1 MGNFASFAD
10 DVTEKVDTLVVSLID
25 PGSDPG
31 YLTRLINMSLSVLD
45 EKPAV
50 RFNVDPLMD
59 YRAARP
65 LLNFSKGRIVG
76 MGREDMIISL
86 ARDMSGQPF
95 LHLHG
100 LEPDFH
106 WDRLVSDMFDIVD
119 HFSISSI
126 YSFTAVGAP
135 IPHTRPADMIVRT
148 TVDKHHPALDADFWF
163 PASFASYF
171 EFHAGKIGLD
181 MTNVAVRVPIYLAT
195 HHYPAGAASALS
207 MVSSMSGLSFPL
219 GDLTRDSEEQKANL
233 AAMMDENK
241 ELEGIISAFE
251 KEYDAGAMAEGFVRA
266 PQTELSVPTIEEI
279 GRAAELFLE
288 QVDSAAG
295 VPVSSMSDSFDPQG
309 LFSRIER
316 YREDQKRANGQI
328 HQTSDDRTSV
338 SETSDKPRRK
348 GKHSY

>member
-1 MGNFASFAD
+1 MPRFASFAE
-10 DVTEKVDTLVVSLID
+10 DVTEQVDTLVVTLID

-31 YLTRLINMSLSVLD
+31 HLTRLIDMSLSALD

-50 RFNVDPLMD
+50 RFDVDPLMD
-59 YRAARP
+59 YRASRP

-76 MGREDMIISL
+76 MGREDMVISL
-86 ARDMSGQPF
+86 SRDMSGQPF
-95 LHLHG
+95 LRLHG

-106 WDRLVSDMFDIVD
+106 WDSLVSDMFDIVD
-119 HFSISSI
+119 HFSLSSI

-148 TVDKHHPALDADFWF
+148 TVDNRHPALDADFWF

-181 MTNVAVRVPIYLAT
+181 MTNVAVRVPIYLAA

-219 GDLTRDSEEQKANL
+219 GDLTRDGEEQKANL

-251 KEYDAGAMAEGFVRA
+251 KDYDMGAMTEGFVRA

-288 QVDSAAG
+288 QVDSASAG
-295 VPVSSMSDSFDPQG
+295 PISAVSDSFDPQG
-309 LFSRIER
+309 LFSRIKR
-316 YREDQKRANGQI
+316 YREGQKREAGQVR
-328 HQTSDDRTSV
+328 QPGDTMTSLSD
-338 SETSDKPRRK
+338 TSDKPRRK

>member
-1 MGNFASFAD
+1 MESFASFAE
-10 DVTEKVDTLVVSLID
+10 DVTEKVDTLVVTLTD

-31 YLTRLINMSLSVLD
+31 HLTRLIDMSLSSLD

-50 RFNVDPLMD
+50 RFDVDPLMD
-59 YRAARP
+59 YRASRP

-76 MGREDMIISL
+76 MGREDMVISL
-86 ARDMSGQPF
+86 ARDVSGQSF
-95 LHLHG
+95 LRLHG

-106 WDRLVSDMFDIVD
+106 WDRLVSDMFDIVE

-148 TVDKHHPALDADFWF
+148 TGNNQHPALNADFWF

-171 EFHAGKIGLD
+171 EFHAGKVGLD
-181 MTNVAVRVPIYLAT
+181 MTNVAVRVPIYLAP

-233 AAMMDENK
+233 ASMMEENK
-241 ELEGIISAFE
+241 ELEAIISAFE

-288 QVDSAAG
+288 QVDSASDD
-295 VPVSSMSDSFDPQG
+295 PIPSISDSFDPQG

-316 YREDQKRANGQI
+316 YREDQKRVSGQERRPNKD
-328 HQTSDDRTSV
+328 TTTM
-338 SETSDKPRRK
+338 SETPDKSRRK